1 MNQEPPTDSGV
12 SKSTSQYSW
21 VILVLVLC
29 AVVIYFGFWAT
40 TPFNIAFK
48 ADAGFRRAKKNID
61 PKQLQVWAIQ
71 EISKHPL
78 TNDTQ
83 WLRDI
88 PESEIPSQCKIFTLF
103 VAAAAVLR
111 NDSGEI
117 PYVKIF
123 GVGASFIGFLQSGQ
137 QIFRSNRTE
146 TFYKTIE
153 WAKAFIIDAKA
164 ID

>member
-88 PESEIPSQCKIFTLF
+88 PESEIPSQMQNLYS
-103 VAAAAVLR
+103 VRPAAAVLR

-117 PYVKIF
+117 PYVKIIWGGGF
-123 GVGASFIGFLQSGQ
+123 FHWFFAIGPTNFSISTNG
-137 QIFRSNRTE
+137 

-153 WAKAFIIDAKA
+153 WTQGVYYLRQGH
-164 ID
+164 